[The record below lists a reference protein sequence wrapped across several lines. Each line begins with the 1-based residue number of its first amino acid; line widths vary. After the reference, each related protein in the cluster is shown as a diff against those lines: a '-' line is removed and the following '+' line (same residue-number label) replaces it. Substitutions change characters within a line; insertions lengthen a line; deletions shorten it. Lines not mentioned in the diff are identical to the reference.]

1 MCQFEYVWI
10 LLLYKD
16 FLQFIFKVLHLWI
29 HSENLQIV

>member
-16 FLQFIFKVLHLWI
+16 FLQFIFKVLYFWI
-29 HSENLQIV
+29 HSENDQIL